1 MGKLFDALF
10 FSGRIWNLSICSLR
24 SLAVNALPSLG
35 CLGGYGALTLFDFM
49 TIGAGLF
56 GFLEPVG
63 ETTSWMPRIARL

>member
-1 MGKLFDALF
+1 
-10 FSGRIWNLSICSLR
+10 
-24 SLAVNALPSLG
+24 VNALPSLG

-63 ETTSWMPRIARL
+63 ETTSWMPRMARL